1 MKKTAALLCGTLCVA
16 HGAPA
21 AESDVWTLGTGVH
34 YSSGDYGTS
43 TTTTILS
50 VPLNIRYDRAPWSF
64 RISVPYIE
72 IDGATSVIPGIG
84 SVENTNPR
92 RRGGGGAAISEGTAS
107 GLGDIVASATY
118 SAYYDAAAQLGIDVT
133 GKVKVATADE
143 DEGLGTGEHDFA
155 ALVEAFKT
163 VDRTT
168 MFAGVGHYWLGSSAF
183 IRLDDVWSWS
193 LGASYALDRRDSVG
207 LIYDERQRVAPG
219 ADKLSELTA
228 FWSRRLDRGW
238 KAQAYFLLGLA
249 DGSPDWGTGL
259 SAGYSF

>member
-1 MKKTAALLCGTLCVA
+1 MRSGFTLLCSVLFCAGNAL
-16 HGAPA
+16 A

-72 IDGATSVIPGIG
+72 IDGASSVIPGIG
-84 SVENTNPR
+84 SVGSTNPR
-92 RRGGGGAAISEGTAS
+92 RRGVAGDDTTAS
-107 GLGDIVASATY
+107 GLGDVVASATY
-118 SAYYDAAAQLGIDVT
+118 AAYDDRAARFGIDLT

-163 VDRTT
+163 FDRTT
-168 MFAGVGHYWLGSSAF
+168 VFAGIGHHWLGSSAF
-183 IRLDDVWSWS
+183 IRLEDVWSWS
-193 LGASYALDRRDSVG
+193 LGASYALDARDSVG
-207 LIYDERQRVAPG
+207 LIYDEREAVAAG
-219 ADKLSELTA
+219 AAKLSELTG
-228 FWSRRLDRGW
+228 FWSRKVDRAW
-238 KAQAYFLLGLA
+238 KVQAYFLMGLA
-249 DGSPDWGTGL
+249 EGSPDWGAGL